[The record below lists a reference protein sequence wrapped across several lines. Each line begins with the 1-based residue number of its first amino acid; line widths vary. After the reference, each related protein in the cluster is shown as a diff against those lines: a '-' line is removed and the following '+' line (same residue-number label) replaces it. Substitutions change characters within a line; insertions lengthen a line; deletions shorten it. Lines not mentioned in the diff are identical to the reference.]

1 GATKIVVEKTTKE
14 YQEDNKRKRS
24 RVKLDN
30 KEERK
35 VLSASTDGNI
45 VKMEEKDTSSNEKPL
60 IRQKSRMKKTSE
72 RNEAKENILEIPFS
86 SSTIPSPTL
95 FSPSAS
101 QPIAEEPEQE
111 IVNELNLSEDFIPI
125 EDLPSEKV
133 ELPVELLGKFEATKM
148 EPLVGLRATI
158 SPKQQRQATVPKN
171 NNNPNRQ
178 QHQATSKN
186 KNEEGEAGTSPERKI
201 VISPSSQST
210 ATQEREKVYE
220 FDDILNGTGVL
231 EILADGYGFLRSSDY
246 HYLSSPDDIYVS
258 QSQIKLF

>member
-1 GATKIVVEKTTKE
+1 MYNIIQLNDKQSLELQTIAKELGIQKTDSFSKEELVYKILDEQAIVGATKIGVEKTAKE
-14 YQEDNKRKRS
+14 YQDDNKKKRS

-72 RNEAKENILEIPFS
+72 RSETKENILEIPFS
-86 SSTIPSPTL
+86 SPTIPSPTL

-101 QPIAEEPEQE
+101 QPVAEEPEQE
-111 IVNELNLSEDFIPI
+111 IVNDLNLSGDFVPI

-148 EPLVGLRATI
+148 EPPVGLRA
-158 SPKQQRQATVPKN
+158 
-171 NNNPNRQ
+171 
-178 QHQATSKN
+178 
-186 KNEEGEAGTSPERKI
+186 
-201 VISPSSQST
+201 
-210 ATQEREKVYE
+210 
-220 FDDILNGTGVL
+220 
-231 EILADGYGFLRSSDY
+231 
-246 HYLSSPDDIYVS
+246 
-258 QSQIKLF
+258 